1 MIFWRAK
8 ELLEGGSE
16 LFRAEAELMSRR
28 VQRLLI
34 GSVFILII
42 ALFAAAGLALL
53 TAGVA
58 ILLSEHLGWGG
69 SLLSVGGFYLL
80 IGAIMYGVWM
90 IRVNTD
96 TPAESAADDSSNEQ
110 AVDGPKEQ
118 AEDAKDRLQNA
129 ASPDPDDGPN
139 DSDQGGL
146 LDGLDTLKDSAIDVG
161 IKHPAA
167 VGSTALLVLSLL
179 GPGKTIKMISR
190 GAAAAGLASTLLDS
204 LGPDKSKQP
213 KES

>member
-58 ILLSEHLGWGG
+58 ILLS
-69 SLLSVGGFYLL
+69 
-80 IGAIMYGVWM
+80 
-90 IRVNTD
+90 
-96 TPAESAADDSSNEQ
+96 
-110 AVDGPKEQ
+110 
-118 AEDAKDRLQNA
+118 
-129 ASPDPDDGPN
+129 
-139 DSDQGGL
+139 
-146 LDGLDTLKDSAIDVG
+146 
-161 IKHPAA
+161 
-167 VGSTALLVLSLL
+167 
-179 GPGKTIKMISR
+179 
-190 GAAAAGLASTLLDS
+190 
-204 LGPDKSKQP
+204 
-213 KES
+213 